1 MSEVVTESGSR
12 PAAGGGARR
21 FWSDSALLVYA
32 GAALITGLML
42 AFWYSPTATSMGG
55 FAQKIFYY
63 HVPIAETGLVA
74 YGVGFVAAIL
84 YLRRPDARYD
94 RLGMVSIRLGLLFSA
109 LVMATGMIWGRL
121 AWNTWWNWE
130 PRLTTYLI
138 ACLLYAAYFVL
149 RATVEDESR
158 RATYAAVFAIIAFI
172 DVPITFLATR
182 LVPASTELHPVVITP
197 GGTGMDHTV
206 LIPFLISMLGMTL
219 LYVALLRQGVAI
231 EAARDELDAVKARL
245 GS

>member
-1 MSEVVTESGSR
+1 MSDIVTAPADAREGAR
-12 PAAGGGARR
+12 PAAGGAARL
-21 FWSDSALLVYA
+21 WSVPAFYIYA
-32 GAALITGLML
+32 GVLLIAGLLL

-63 HVPIAETGLVA
+63 HVPVA
-74 YGVGFVAAIL
+74 SAALYGFGVAFVAAVL
-84 YLRRPDARYD
+84 YLRHPDAKYD
-94 RLGMVSIRLGLLFSA
+94 RYGVVGVRLGLLFSL

-138 ACLLYAAYFVL
+138 ACLLYAGYFVL

-172 DVPITFLATR
+172 DVPITYFSTR
-182 LVPASTELHPVVITP
+182 LVPVNAQLHPVVDTM
-197 GGTGMDHTV
+197 GANV
-206 LIPFLISMLGMTL
+206 AIPFGISMLGMAL
-219 LYVALLRQGVAI
+219 LFVAFLRQGVAI
-231 EAARDELDAVKARL
+231 EAAREDLEAVKARL